1 MMRVV
6 DLFAGCGGM
15 SLGFEQAGFNVI
27 AAFDNWEPAVK
38 TYEKNFCHPIHNL
51 DLSTIDVA
59 LVKSHKPDI
68 IIGGPPCQ
76 DFSSA
81 GKRNETLGRA
91 DLTLSFAT
99 IIKQIRPEHFVMENV
114 DLAKKSKAYQHA
126 KHVLEN
132 TGYSVKEIVLNAAHC
147 GVPQSR
153 KRLFVFGDLQPREG
167 NVLDFIQTHLAQ
179 KELTLREYYVETFE
193 EQPSIDYYYRH
204 PRSYARRAIFSVDEP
219 SPTIRGVNRPVPS
232 TYKLH
237 SGDVVKNLV
246 NVRPLTTKERAIIQ
260 TFPPNFEFIG
270 NKSEIEQMLGNA
282 VPVKMA
288 EFIAR
293 GFLNYLDNTKVIPD
307 YVRTQAQHSQPN
319 LFN

>member
-6 DLFAGCGGM
+6 DLFVGCGGM
-15 SLGFEQAGFNVI
+15 SLGFEQAGLELV
-27 AAFDNWEPAVK
+27 AAFDHWEPAVR
-38 TYEKNFCHPIHNL
+38 TYEKNFRHPIHNI
-51 DLSTIDVA
+51 DLSTINVD
-59 LVKSHKPDI
+59 LIKMYQPDI

-81 GKRNETLGRA
+81 GKRDEALGRA

-99 IIKQIRPEHFVMENV
+99 LIKQILPEHFVMENV
-114 DLAKKSKAYQHA
+114 DLVQKSKAYQDA
-126 KHVLEN
+126 KHILEN
-132 TGYSVKEIVLNAAHC
+132 AGYRIKEIVLNAAYC

-153 KRLFVFGDLQPREG
+153 KRLFVFGDLQPRNG
-167 NVLDFIQTHLAQ
+167 NVLEFIHMCLARE
-179 KELTLREYYVETFE
+179 ELTVRQYYRETFG
-193 EQPSIDYYYRH
+193 EQPAVDYYYRH

-219 SPTIRGVNRPVPS
+219 SPTIRGVNRPIPS

-237 SGDVVKNLV
+237 SGDAIQHLA

-260 TFPPNFEFIG
+260 TFPPKFEFVG

-293 GFLNYLDNTKVIPD
+293 GFLSYLENTEVAPN
-307 YVRTQAQHSQPN
+307 YVRPRASASQPA
-319 LFN
+319 LF

>member
-15 SLGFEQAGFNVI
+15 SLGFEQADLDVV
-27 AAFDNWEPAVK
+27 AAFDNWEAAVK
-38 TYEKNFCHPIHNL
+38 TYQKNFKHPVFNI
-51 DLSTIDVA
+51 DLSAVDVR
-59 LVKSHKPDI
+59 LIKKYQPDV

-99 IIKQIRPEHFVMENV
+99 IIKQISPKHFVMENV
-114 DLAKKSKAYQHA
+114 DLAQKSKAYQQA
-126 KHVLEN
+126 KHVIESA
-132 TGYSVKEIVLNAAHC
+132 GYSIKEIVLNAAHC

-153 KRLFVFGDLQPREG
+153 KRLFVFGDLQSRNG
-167 NVLDFIQTHLAQ
+167 DILDFIQMNLA
-179 KELTLREYYVETFE
+179 KRELTIRQYYVDTFGKK
-193 EQPSIDYYYRH
+193 PALDYYYRH

-237 SGDVVKNLV
+237 SGDAIQDLTK
-246 NVRPLTTKERAIIQ
+246 VRPLTTKERAIIQ

-270 NKSEIEQMLGNA
+270 NKSEVEQMLGNA

-293 GFLNYLDNTKVIPD
+293 GFLDYLNSTKV
-307 YVRTQAQHSQPN
+307 VAKRERSHAATLQPT
-319 LFN
+319 LF